1 MINLNDFGI
10 KSTKSRKLILNIV
23 ENANEPITAE
33 EIYKQ
38 IEKEKINLSTV
49 YRTLSSLHDLHIIN
63 KEIDKDGRALY
74 MMIKDNHKHVLICTK
89 CGAKIYLKECPYT
102 EINKEIEQSTGFKIE
117 DHNIELYGLCKT
129 CKNKGVLE
137 I

>member
-49 YRTLSSLHDLHIIN
+49 YRTLSSLHNLHIIN

-74 MMIKDNHKHVLICTK
+74 MMIKNNHKHVLICTK
-89 CGAKIYLKECPYT
+89 CGSKIYLKECPYT

-117 DHNIELYGLCKT
+117 DHNIELYGLCKI

>member
-1 MINLNDFGI
+1 ML
-10 KSTKSRKLILNIV
+10 
-23 ENANEPITAE
+23 
-33 EIYKQ
+33 
-38 IEKEKINLSTV
+38 EK
-49 YRTLSSLHDLHIIN
+49 
-63 KEIDKDGRALY
+63 
-74 MMIKDNHKHVLICTK
+74 
-89 CGAKIYLKECPYT
+89 KECPYT